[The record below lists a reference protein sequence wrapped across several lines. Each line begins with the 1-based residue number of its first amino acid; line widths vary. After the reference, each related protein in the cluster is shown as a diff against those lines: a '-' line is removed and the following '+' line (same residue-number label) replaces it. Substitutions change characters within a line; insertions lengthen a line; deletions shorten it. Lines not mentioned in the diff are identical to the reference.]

1 MSKRPPLAR
10 VTITL
15 PRPVL
20 EAADKAAARL
30 DRSRSWVVA
39 EAIRRF
45 SEGMVRKANLVVPE
59 QTISPYDE
67 AELGAVRIRRLQ
79 ADLAKTPEERLGEAH
94 ALLELSRIVRPRA
107 PRAQIIGFE
116 TLEDFHQWKKVRAG
130 GG

>member
-1 MSKRPPLAR
+1 MPRRPPLAR

-45 SEGMVRKANLVVPE
+45 ADEAAGSASPRVGQQV
-59 QTISPYDE
+59 TSPYDE
-67 AELGAVRIRRLQ
+67 SELHAVRIRRLKV
-79 ADLAKTPEERLGEAH
+79 DLAKTPEERLREADSLFDIARAVH
-94 ALLELSRIVRPRA
+94 PRT
-107 PRAQIIGFE
+107 RRWQVIGFE
-116 TLEDFHQWKKVRAG
+116 SLKDFHQWKKVRAAG
-130 GG
+130 G